1 MSLNNF
7 TLLFVEDS
15 MDTQE
20 HMKMILEDEVKEFYQ
35 AYDGADGLEVFKSKK
50 PDIVLTDINMPHL
63 NGLEL
68 TSKIKEIDSEIP
80 VIIMSGHD
88 DREHLLSSIN
98 IGSDGFI
105 TKPINIEILFEKLND
120 IAQKLE
126 KKRVH
131 KDSTQQQLEKL
142 YKIAHYDTLTN
153 IPNKLM
159 FDIELIKSIED
170 AKIHNDNLA
179 IFFIDLDHFKA
190 INDTYGHDTGDFVLK
205 SVVKNISQFISS
217 DMMFARR
224 SGDEFLVLIKG
235 YKDDNY
241 LHTLVSNI
249 LKASSKTLSWKGEDL
264 LLSSSIGIS
273 RYPQD
278 TLNHEE
284 LINKADKAMYTS
296 KENGKCC
303 FTFH

>member
-1 MSLNNF
+1 MPLNNF

-15 MDTQE
+15 IETQE

-35 AYDGADGLEVFKSKK
+35 AYDGADGFEVFKRKK

-68 TSKIKEIDSEIP
+68 TGKIKEIDSDIP
-80 VIIMSGHD
+80 VIVMSGHD

-105 TKPINIEILFEKLND
+105 TKPINIEILLEKLND

-126 KKRVH
+126 EKRVH

-190 INDTYGHDTGDFVLK
+190 VNDTYGHDAGDFVLK

-235 YKDDNY
+235 YKDDDY
-241 LHTLVSNI
+241 LRTLASNI

-273 RYPQD
+273 RYAHD
-278 TLNHEE
+278 ALEHEE
-284 LINKADKAMYTS
+284 LINIADKAMYNV
-296 KENGKCC
+296 KDKGKGD
-303 FTFH
+303 FSFI